1 MNDPQSRD
9 IDWFEE
15 WEDIQ
20 AHEELS
26 DQKHCEVTGSNDA
39 ERRLWVIKMLDAEQG
54 ELEAHYNNELARL
67 EAWKEKEG
75 DKLQRQ
81 RSWLERGLRA
91 FLEGADKKSITLING
106 KLSIRKGRERIV
118 VDDEAAFVMSMQET
132 EFVSEKIVHKP
143 DKKKILAHIKAT
155 GEIPEGVDLV
165 VSDDSFT
172 VTTS

>member
-9 IDWFEE
+9 IDWFSE

-20 AHEELS
+20 LS
-26 DQKHCEVTGSNDA
+26 DQRHCEVVGSDDA
-39 ERRLWVIKMLDAEQG
+39 ERRLWVIKMLDAEAK

-67 EAWKEKEG
+67 EDWKEKEG
-75 DKLQRQ
+75 AKLQRQ

-91 FLEGADKKSITLING
+91 FLEGADKQSITLING

-118 VDDEAAFVMSMQET
+118 VEDEAAFVMSMQET
-132 EFVSEKIVHKP
+132 EFVSERFLHKP
-143 DKKKILAHIKAT
+143 DKKAILAHIKAT